1 MDKVILG
8 RTGVEV
14 GVMGLGAG
22 GHSRLGQRSGKSEA
36 ESAAVVRRAID
47 LGANLI
53 DTAEAYGTESIVGMG
68 LAGVPRD
75 AYVLSTKKSPRIK
88 GELITA
94 ADVFT
99 GLDASLS
106 RLGLDHVDIYHI
118 HGVKASDYPYVR
130 EELVPALVRLRELGK
145 IRWLGITESFS
156 EDTTHA
162 MLAQALQDDI
172 WDVMMVGFNLLN
184 HSARDRVF
192 PITRQKNIGV
202 LCMFAVRR
210 ALVDPA
216 SARELIQELAA
227 AGEVDLTGYNPDHP
241 LDFLTA
247 PGVAGSLSEAAYR
260 YCRHEPGIHVVLS
273 GTGSLDHLEENARAL
288 QLPPL
293 PPAAQARVDQ
303 LFAGVDSASGN

>member
-1 MDKVILG
+1 
-8 RTGVEV
+8 
-14 GVMGLGAG
+14 
-22 GHSRLGQRSGKSEA
+22 
-36 ESAAVVRRAID
+36 
-47 LGANLI
+47 
-53 DTAEAYGTESIVGMG
+53 
-68 LAGVPRD
+68 
-75 AYVLSTKKSPRIK
+75 
-88 GELITA
+88 LITA
-94 ADVFT
+94 ADVFK
-99 GLDASLS
+99 GLDASLN

-118 HGVKASDYPYVR
+118 HGVKAPDYPYVR

-162 MLAQALQDDI
+162 MLAQALQDDF
-172 WDVMMVGFNLLN
+172 WDVMMVGHNLLN
-184 HSARDRVF
+184 HSARERVF
-192 PITRQKNIGV
+192 PITQQKRIGV

-216 SARELIQELAA
+216 AATELIRELADKGQL
-227 AGEVDLTGYNPDHP
+227 DLTGYNPADP

-247 PGVAGSLSEAAYR
+247 PGVAASLSEAAYR

-288 QLPPL
+288 QMPPL
-293 PPAAQARVDQ
+293 PDAAKARVDK